1 MKRIIGIVVATV
13 LAVALVAG
21 GTAWYMKSMIHDI
34 FKLNASL
41 KSEGYYTSELEFK
54 MLGCAYWLDHGEYW
68 RAFTALRR
76 IRREMENRDGVV
88 KIPQFANTA
97 GKLEFY
103 KGLQNPET
111 GSFIRDSSYPV
122 SASIGVSANMI
133 SFIEELSAEARVPM
147 KLKYPLRFLDE
158 IASPE
163 KLRPFL
169 DDLSLCGWIGS
180 KFKSSY
186 VEIGELRELSENVI
200 RLKLYDFAPGWKDSF
215 LEWCYDNQD
224 PETGFWGARSRSNH
238 RLIDGGNITDSE
250 KMLKVF
256 VDSNGNDKYS
266 RYPLRYVG
274 AMSATA
280 LAKLSVPM
288 PDEQEKL
295 HEWILDQERGI
306 RFFTRYLWKR
316 MAATDKERAA
326 DLFRRYITLRF
337 ERYYVTGEGAFSL
350 YPDSAH
356 ADLDG
361 SGEALG
367 MLDNIGAL
375 SADKQMLLW
384 GGFGKTAQDIG
395 IRNRMVT
402 ETDIVALCKSGVVNS
417 LRVYQKFRP
426 ERLLEG
432 IDMIC
437 YPKPAIVLD
446 VADLLPR
453 LGAWANTTKQ
463 NMGNWVWKESV
474 QHEISAVFP
483 ADYTSRPIAVRQGTP
498 LPEIN
503 RLLAANGEIT
513 IAGFDILQIP
523 RSVVTFR
530 Q

>member
-1 MKRIIGIVVATV
+1 
-13 LAVALVAG
+13 
-21 GTAWYMKSMIHDI
+21 
-34 FKLNASL
+34 
-41 KSEGYYTSELEFK
+41 
-54 MLGCAYWLDHGEYW
+54 
-68 RAFTALRR
+68 
-76 IRREMENRDGVV
+76 
-88 KIPQFANTA
+88 
-97 GKLEFY
+97 
-103 KGLQNPET
+103 
-111 GSFIRDSSYPV
+111 
-122 SASIGVSANMI
+122 
-133 SFIEELSAEARVPM
+133 
-147 KLKYPLRFLDE
+147 
-158 IASPE
+158 
-163 KLRPFL
+163 
-169 DDLSLCGWIGS
+169 
-180 KFKSSY
+180 
-186 VEIGELRELSENVI
+186 
-200 RLKLYDFAPGWKDSF
+200 
-215 LEWCYDNQD
+215 
-224 PETGFWGARSRSNH
+224 
-238 RLIDGGNITDSE
+238 
-250 KMLKVF
+250 MLKVF
-256 VDSNGNDKYS
+256 VASNGNDKYS

-288 PDEQEKL
+288 PDEQEEL